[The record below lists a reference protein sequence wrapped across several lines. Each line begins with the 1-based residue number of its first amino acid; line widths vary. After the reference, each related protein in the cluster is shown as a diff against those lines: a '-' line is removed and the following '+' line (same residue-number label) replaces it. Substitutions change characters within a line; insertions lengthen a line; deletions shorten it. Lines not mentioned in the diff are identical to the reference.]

1 MGIEGRTKIKALL
14 TTLAEEKIET
24 TLTEETE
31 SGRLHVHL
39 IELLETPTEMSK
51 MSKERVVEIHKIY
64 LQTNEL
70 LHVKSR
76 NKIYKESKAI
86 K

>member
-1 MGIEGRTKIKALL
+1 MGIEGRKIKTLL

-51 MSKERVVEIHKIY
+51 QRC
-64 LQTNEL
+64 
-70 LHVKSR
+70 R
-76 NKIYKESKAI
+76 NT
-86 K
+86 

>member
-51 MSKERVVEIHKIY
+51 ERVVEIHKIY